1 MDVTAFNCSHNYGS
15 ASQLSKAILSKLTGN
30 FANCSA
36 TYWTSTKSPT
46 AGIYSVP
53 SSALCRALQNQLTLY
68 GLTPSRTW
76 FSVVLPHLTSFSLTF
91 SDIRSLIQNQCFQR
105 FKNLIESSS
114 FSNINF
120 FFFPPRTLKSRRSAM
135 GPATKSTLGQA
146 TRCWEGWVYPFIQY
160 PFEQLPWH
168 S

>member
-1 MDVTAFNCSHNYGS
+1 MDVIAFNCSHNYGS

-46 AGIYSVP
+46 ASIYSVP

-91 SDIRSLIQNQCFQR
+91 SDIKSLIQNQCFQR
-105 FKNLIESSS
+105 FKNLTESSS
-114 FSNINF
+114 FFNINF
-120 FFFPPRTLKSRRSAM
+120 FFSSP
-135 GPATKSTLGQA
+135 
-146 TRCWEGWVYPFIQY
+146 
-160 PFEQLPWH
+160 H
-168 S
+168 SEEPHERNGTCYKVNTEPGYEVLRMMSVSIHPVSI